1 MYEPSHLQFYFT
13 MSPYVRCPQII
24 PLFSDLFH
32 TVSALGCGPAEC
44 QCCATTVTV
53 VVYKLRQK
61 GIWMKITPYAFVHL
75 NLWISK
81 MKNMTYFCQ
90 KFEKFHYCLKFLVT
104 APYWYFLIKS
114 RFSEIFK
121 KISWKCRG
129 NHFTNFLSNFLL
141 ENYLPRVHSLT
152 HGRFSS
158 LEEIPTRG
166 MLIAQTS

>member
-1 MYEPSHLQFYFT
+1 MAKIFIRMCEPSHLQFYFT
-13 MSPYVRCPQII
+13 MSPYVRCPQNY
-24 PLFSDLFH
+24 LFH

-114 RFSEIFK
+114 RFSDFFFRNLVKMQGESFHEFFCQIFK
-121 KISWKCRG
+121 LKSIMK
-129 NHFTNFLSNFLL
+129 LL
-141 ENYLPRVHSLT
+141 CGLV
-152 HGRFSS
+152 GW
-158 LEEIPTRG
+158 
-166 MLIAQTS
+166 